1 MTLTMESKKMM
12 NEKLSH
18 RHFTMGMLTKLERY
32 GFTKCLVS
40 YEKKRRIINQLHSE
54 IFFNY

>member
-1 MTLTMESKKMM
+1 MESKKMM